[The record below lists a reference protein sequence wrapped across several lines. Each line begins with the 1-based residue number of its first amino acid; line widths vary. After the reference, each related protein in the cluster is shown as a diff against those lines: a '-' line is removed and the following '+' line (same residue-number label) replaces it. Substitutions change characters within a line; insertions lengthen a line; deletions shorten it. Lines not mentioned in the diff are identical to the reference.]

1 MDAEQKID
9 LIRQVMGA
17 SHIFCSAVNEMLER
31 TLGEATDEALAMSQ
45 VKLLLLI
52 SRPEQRF
59 KVTDVA
65 EFLGVT
71 NAAASR
77 AIERLVQRGL
87 VDRTVSRDDRR
98 AVDLSLTEESRDL
111 LDRFTE
117 IRNRELMQLLAHY
130 PEDKLRTA
138 IRLLDELSVLL
149 LDFEPGKEDRCLRCG
164 VHFRSG
170 CVLRDVLGRECAVSA
185 GLYGTPHDDDE
196 PHGDEPQGDEPAGD
210 EPAGDEPRG
219 DQSQDDARRADRGPR
234 GNGARGGDDAPRAA
248 NDFPAA

>member
-1 MDAEQKID
+1 MEAEQKID

-17 SHIFCSAVNEMLER
+17 SHIFCSAVNDMLER
-31 TLGEATDEALAMSQ
+31 TLAEASDEALAMSQ

-98 AVDLSLTEESRDL
+98 AVDLSLTDQSRQL
-111 LDRFTE
+111 LDRFTDV
-117 IRNRELMQLLAHY
+117 RNRELMQLLATY
-130 PEDKLRTA
+130 PEDRLRTVVT
-138 IRLLDELSVLL
+138 LLDELSVLL
-149 LDFEPGKEDRCLRCG
+149 LGFEAGSEDRCLRCG

-185 GLYGTPHDDDE
+185 GLYGTSHDGEDGHDDE
-196 PHGDEPQGDEPAGD
+196 TSVA
-210 EPAGDEPRG
+210 
-219 DQSQDDARRADRGPR
+219 
-234 GNGARGGDDAPRAA
+234 
-248 NDFPAA
+248 